1 MRWRSIR
8 AERRFSTFKQR
19 KGGAL
24 RQLRFARRRV
34 PASDFRQFIC
44 RKSFYITGPPQNGFC
59 GETELG
65 EVAQYPGRKAFFNL

>member
-1 MRWRSIR
+1 MRSIW
-8 AERRFSTFKQR
+8 AKRRFSICKQR
-19 KGGAL
+19 KHGAH

-44 RKSFYITGPPQNGFC
+44 RKSFYITGPPQNLFC

-65 EVAQYPGRKAFFNL
+65 EVAQYLGKKAFFNL